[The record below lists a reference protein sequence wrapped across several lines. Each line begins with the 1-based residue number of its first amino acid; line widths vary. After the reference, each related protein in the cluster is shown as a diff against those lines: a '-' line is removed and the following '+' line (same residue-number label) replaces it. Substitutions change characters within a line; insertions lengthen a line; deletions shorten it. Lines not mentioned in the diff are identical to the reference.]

1 MPLWPPTWG
10 KAHPKSGT
18 HPPTCASPSGLGEG
32 PHPSYLVLTVSAVTQ
47 IPAAYQCLGHEH
59 GFQECPFLVSLQPGS
74 LKMTDAQGFLSTNLY
89 LKSYKLSLATEAG
102 TRGLQGRILKQK
114 KTSWHQENISRTIQS
129 WLALI

>member
-1 MPLWPPTWG
+1 MPLWPPTVRPTPSQAHTLLPVPLLQDLG
-10 KAHPKSGT
+10 KD
-18 HPPTCASPSGLGEG
+18 
-32 PHPSYLVLTVSAVTQ
+32 HPSYLVLTVSAVTQ

-59 GFQECPFLVSLQPGS
+59 GFQEWPFLVSLQPGS

-114 KTSWHQENISRTIQS
+114 KTSWHQENISRMIQS